1 MSDVTDKEIN
11 ESMVRA
17 VIADAYINAVGAAE
31 QRDMAVDDF
40 KSVMRATLLGIFIS
54 VNECGL
60 DHLPGPAR
68 LADLENSLH
77 EFTRAG
83 LKMFERDL
91 VDMANAAASNRALRL
106 CAEKTLTNPD
116 EPNGIAAQGDTNGT

>member
-31 QRDMAVDDF
+31 QRGMAVDDF

-60 DHLPGPAR
+60 DHLPAPER
-68 LADLENSLH
+68 LADLDRSLRDFAH
-77 EFTRAG
+77 AG
-83 LKMFERDL
+83 VSMFERDL

-106 CAEKTLTNPD
+106 CAEKTLTNPN
-116 EPNGIAAQGDTNGT
+116 EPNGIAAQGEPNGT